1 MSDKVPVEIERDPR
15 AGSEPKIH
23 NTPAETRERTY
34 ERARKGGISEDVA
47 RKIADDVGRRLHDH
61 LDRKGR

>member
-1 MSDKVPVEIERDPR
+1 MSDKAPVEIERDPR

-23 NTPAETRERTY
+23 HTPAETRERTY
-34 ERARKGGISEDVA
+34 ERARKSGIAEDVA

-61 LDRKGR
+61 LDRQGR